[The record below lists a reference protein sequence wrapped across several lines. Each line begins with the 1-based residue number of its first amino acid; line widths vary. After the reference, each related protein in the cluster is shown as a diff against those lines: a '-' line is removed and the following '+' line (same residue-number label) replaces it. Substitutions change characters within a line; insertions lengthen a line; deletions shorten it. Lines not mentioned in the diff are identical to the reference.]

1 MPRSEQKQKAGQIE
15 SVIEYARSRLTAEQ
29 RDQAEPLLRA
39 YYAEVDPG
47 ELAERSV
54 ADLYGAALAHLKFA
68 RRFSFGAPKIRVY
81 NPVAAEHGWQS
92 THTVVEIV
100 NDDMPFLVDS
110 VIMEAN
116 RLGLTLHLM
125 LHPVLRVRRDDTGNL
140 IELNPTA
147 EREGG
152 RLE

>member
-15 SVIEYARSRLTAEQ
+15 SVIEYAHARLSAEQ
-29 RDQAEPLLRA
+29 RDQADALLRA

-81 NPVAAEHGWQS
+81 NPVSA
-92 THTVVEIV
+92 
-100 NDDMPFLVDS
+100 
-110 VIMEAN
+110 
-116 RLGLTLHLM
+116 
-125 LHPVLRVRRDDTGNL
+125 
-140 IELNPTA
+140 
-147 EREGG
+147 
-152 RLE
+152 